1 MIRLKYA
8 LAAGAVAASAL
19 VAPVAMPAQSAGAG
33 TVPTLTSAEKP
44 CSQYTTQQ
52 ERDYCE
58 QQLRNSGY

>member
-19 VAPVAMPAQSAGAG
+19 VAPVAMSAQSAG
-33 TVPTLTSAEKP
+33 TVPTLTSAGKP

-58 QQLRNSGY
+58 QRLRNSGY

>member
-19 VAPVAMPAQSAGAG
+19 VVPVAVSAQSAGAS
-33 TVPTLTSAEKP
+33 TVPALVSAEKP
-44 CSQYTTQQ
+44 CSQYGTQQ
-52 ERDYCE
+52 EREYCE

>member
-8 LAAGAVAASAL
+8 LVTGAVAASAF
-19 VAPVAMPAQSAGAG
+19 VAPVAMSAQSAGA
-33 TVPTLTSAEKP
+33 VPTLTSAEKP
-44 CSQYTTQQ
+44 CSQYSTQQ